1 MASRSSST
9 TKSTTAAKDAD
20 TPVKPDLEVVTEKS
34 AADLVTSELKKPE
47 LLRLVADRADLN
59 KNKVKPVVEAMLEVL
74 GEALAEGRE
83 LNLKPFG
90 KIKINRQ
97 KDVGNARVTVA
108 KIRQSK
114 DGGESGGSDES

>member
-1 MASRSSST
+1 MASRSTTSSKPT
-9 TKSTTAAKDAD
+9 AAAKDDAA
-20 TPVKPDLEVVTEKS
+20 PAKPDLEVVTEKT
-34 AADLVTSELKKPE
+34 AAEIVSVELKKQE
-47 LLRLVADRADLN
+47 LLQMVADRAELN

-90 KIKINRQ
+90 KVKINRQ

-114 DGGESGGSDES
+114 ADRA